1 MKLDIKYMFPT
12 NAEFLELFN
21 SVGWDREITKI
32 EQHRKST
39 TFCVCVYDENFI
51 VGMASVVGDGSYY
64 TVYDVITRKNYQGK
78 GIGKLLMTEII
89 KWYKSIE
96 DDDTYLYLGACEN
109 KEKFYEKQFMGNL
122 EQK

>member
-1 MKLDIKYMFPT
+1 MKFSSYTQTQKVVDFLCCSIFVISLSQPTELNNSIDINKL
-12 NAEFLELFN
+12 NLENTFIKKKAIELI
-21 SVGWDREITKI
+21 VKEIQKKDYFDI
-32 EQHRKST
+32 SDNQ
-39 TFCVCVYDENFI
+39 
-51 VGMASVVGDGSYY
+51 
-64 TVYDVITRKNYQGK
+64 
-78 GIGKLLMTEII
+78 MTEII